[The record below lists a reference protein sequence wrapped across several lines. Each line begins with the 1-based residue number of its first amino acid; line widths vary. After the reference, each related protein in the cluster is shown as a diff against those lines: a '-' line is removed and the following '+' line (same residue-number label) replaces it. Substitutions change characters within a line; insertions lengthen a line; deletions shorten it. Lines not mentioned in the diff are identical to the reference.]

1 VSVSVEEAGVADE
14 RHDAAFVV
22 GAVLG
27 GVAGAAYGLFS
38 APQAG
43 RRTRGQLA
51 EQGDAVVQRLA
62 DGVAALRAQ
71 TGSAAAQVGET
82 VEGLVGRGHSPDR
95 DDTNPI
101 VVDAEPVFTLP
112 DPLEPDPIVATD
124 PDTDLTA
131 DRAPV
136 MLGAPEADVV
146 VDDPRQA
153 TDGPPPASG

>member
-1 VSVSVEEAGVADE
+1 MADE

-22 GAVLG
+22 GAVVG

-51 EQGDAVVQRLA
+51 EQADALVQRLA

-71 TGSAAAQVGET
+71 TGSTVAQVSDT
-82 VEGLVGRGHSPDR
+82 VEGLVGRGHGPDR

-101 VVDAEPVFTLP
+101 VVDAEPAFTLP

-124 PDTDLTA
+124 PDADRTA
-131 DRAPV
+131 DIAPV
-136 MLGAPEADVV
+136 VLGVPTADPATDVV
-146 VDDPRQA
+146 LDGPRPTA
-153 TDGPPPASG
+153 AGPPPAGG